1 MTREHAGARAC
12 IALGSNLGDPVRQVR
27 EAAHALDALPASRRL
42 AMSSLYV
49 SAPLGGMAQPDYI
62 NAVAILRTHLP
73 PLKLL
78 RCLQEIETRQGR
90 VRSGRRWE
98 ARTLDLDLLL
108 YDDLRLR
115 DTELTLPHPGLAQRN
130 FVLYPLFE
138 IAPDLDIPG
147 VGALRELVSKSGMEG
162 LRRMVHT
169 HETQAS

>member
-1 MTREHAGARAC
+1 MTRAYAGARAC

-62 NAVAILRTHLP
+62 NAVAILRTRLP
-73 PLKLL
+73 PLDLL
-78 RCLQEIETRQGR
+78 HHLQEIERRQGR

-147 VGALRELVSKSGMEG
+147 LGALRELVSKSSMEG
-162 LRRMVHT
+162 LQRMEHT